1 MSGPVFDPQ
10 LMNLSSSDLSDSDE
24 MPSPR
29 SSSDPVYIPKVNGFL
44 NELQLGFCVDYHRD
58 EFAKRQRN
66 SDARESLKR
75 KNSDMIKRKERW
87 KCGVI

>member
-58 EFAKRQRN
+58 DSQSDQKEFRML
-66 SDARESLKR
+66 ESH
-75 KNSDMIKRKERW
+75 
-87 KCGVI
+87 

>member
-29 SSSDPVYIPKVNGFL
+29 SLSDPVYLPKVDRLVDGL
-44 NELQLGFCVDYHRD
+44 LSGFCTDYD
-58 EFAKRQRN
+58 
-66 SDARESLKR
+66 
-75 KNSDMIKRKERW
+75 
-87 KCGVI
+87 

>member
-58 EFAKRQRN
+58 DSQSDKRNPGCSRVI
-66 SDARESLKR
+66 ET
-75 KNSDMIKRKERW
+75 KETA
-87 KCGVI
+87 I